1 MPRRVPPPPFLEDL
15 TADELR
21 LYRRLRTPAAIQ
33 DYLDRLPTNFEPD
46 GQTCR
51 SPRGVIRTG
60 VAHCLEAALLAAA
73 AAWFHGRPPLL
84 LDLKARRDD
93 FDHVV
98 ALFRERGRWG
108 AISKTNH
115 AVLRWRDPVYASVR
129 ELAMSY
135 FHEYFKDNGRKTL
148 VSHSGPFDLS
158 RRDPGWVTSDKNLWT
173 LQYALDRA
181 RHDPIAPSRALR
193 RLRPAAALERRAG
206 LLVDWRKP
214 KTASRGGR
222 RHAAK
227 GDLRKLR

>member
-1 MPRRVPPPPFLEDL
+1 MARRVPPPRFLEDL
-15 TADELR
+15 TADERR
-21 LYRRLRTPAAIQ
+21 LFRRLRTPSAIQ
-33 DYLDRLPTNFEPD
+33 DYLDRIPTNFETH

-51 SPRGVIRTG
+51 SPRGVIRAG

-73 AAWFHGRPPLL
+73 ASWFHGRPPLL
-84 LDLKARRDD
+84 VDLKARRDD

-98 ALFRERGRWG
+98 APFLERGRWG

-148 VSHSGPFDLS
+148 VSHSGTFDLS
-158 RRDPGWVTSDKNLWT
+158 RRDPGWVTSSRNLWH
-173 LQYALDRA
+173 LQYALDMA
-181 RHDPIAPSRALR
+181 RHYPVAPPRALG

-206 LLVDWRKP
+206 LLVEWRKP
-214 KTASRGGR
+214 RAAPRRGR
-222 RHAAK
+222 RHAA
-227 GDLRKLR
+227 RTVRNIS